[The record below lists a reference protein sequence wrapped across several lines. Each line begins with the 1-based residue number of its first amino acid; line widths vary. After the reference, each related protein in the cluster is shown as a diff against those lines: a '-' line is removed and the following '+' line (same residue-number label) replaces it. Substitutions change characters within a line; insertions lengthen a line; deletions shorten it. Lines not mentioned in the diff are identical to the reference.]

1 MFVKSSNYERGC
13 VRMATFVIRGKDI
26 EITPALRGYVEKR
39 VSKIEKYFDNIGEIS
54 VRLSAIKG
62 THKVEV
68 TVPIEGGGVLRGEDV
83 SGDMYS
89 SIDMVVNKLER
100 KIHKHKTRLARRFRS
115 GGFKAEIVAEEIRHR
130 PIVEATDDDYAPVK
144 VKKFPV
150 KPMDVDEAIMQ
161 MNLVNHDFYV
171 FRNMQTE
178 EINVVYRRNDNRYG
192 LIEPQR

>member
-1 MFVKSSNYERGC
+1 MYIKSRTYEGGC
-13 VRMATFVIRGKDI
+13 IKMAEFMIRGKDI
-26 EITPALRGYVEKR
+26 DITPALRDYVEKR

-68 TVPIEGGGVLRGEDV
+68 TVPIEGGGILRGEDV
-83 SGDMYS
+83 SGDMYT

-100 KIHKHKTRLARRFRS
+100 QIHKHKTRLAKRFRA
-115 GGFKAEIVAEEIRHR
+115 GGFKADIVAEEIRQR
-130 PIVEATDDDYAPVK
+130 PIVEATEDDYAPVK

-171 FRNMQTE
+171 FRDMQTE
-178 EINVVYRRNDNRYG
+178 EINVVYRRSDNKYG